1 MMKFLGTLAILIA
14 TLLSSGCSA
23 IATCPPGYKLTAV
36 ICVPDNDAQLNR
48 QKGSVQNN
56 IKSPEQLKTEI
67 ALEEEQNNKRIA
79 IHQQELKLLCGSNE
93 EEFCVTKAENLL
105 LSRSEDDIELSI
117 SILQLTCRS
126 TNSKGCRLL
135 GNIYNTDKYIKSD
148 KSKALFSFK
157 LGCDSQDAM
166 SCERYLTSLDVKSI
180 GVDKS
185 KIFSY
190 SNMGCNNG
198 FPVSCF
204 YLGYSYENGFGT
216 HPDKKLA
223 LQFYEK
229 ACNLNQSNQKGEL
242 SGCVQTAQLYID
254 KSSKAFNPT
263 KGIGLLEEACNLN
276 SAESCVQ
283 LGAIYIDNIII
294 DQNPAKALFFAQK
307 SCSMKNTHGCSIA
320 KHIERSLEN
329 NRLRQSEIQ
338 RKRDDDTRRAQEDR
352 ERERCLS
359 NGPVGVCFKWVDS
372 PRINVCNNGDLG
384 TIIDFVNAI
393 NPLEY
398 SQCYVRDTNSIAVY
412 ATVRNN
418 HPYTIKD
425 LKISCQMSAESGT
438 SLGGGS
444 ETFLKLFP
452 PGKQVDVQFKIF
464 RRNQVNTLSCKS
476 TSWRQ

>member
-1 MMKFLGTLAILIA
+1 MTV
-14 TLLSSGCSA
+14 S
-23 IATCPPGYKLTAV
+23 CPPGYEISGILCTPLVSNARSNPTDIESLNSNRIDDKDEKTSKITAKDRIIGFCGTRTDDECLNYIPIAAKPNKDKFIEQIKLDIDFVLKEFCSKDNARACRMYAMGQTDLDRRPSAATFHLKSCNLGNNFSCLDYVALATDMDWINNEYSEISKIKLPVDFIITCDHLYRVDCSNLARAV
-36 ICVPDNDAQLNR
+36 NDGALGITKDTVKAAQLY
-48 QKGSVQNN
+48 
-56 IKSPEQLKTEI
+56 EI
-67 ALEEEQNNKRIA
+67 
-79 IHQQELKLLCGSNE
+79 
-93 EEFCVTKAENLL
+93 
-105 LSRSEDDIELSI
+105 
-117 SILQLTCRS
+117 
-126 TNSKGCRLL
+126 
-135 GNIYNTDKYIKSD
+135 
-148 KSKALFSFK
+148 
-157 LGCDSQDAM
+157 
-166 SCERYLTSLDVKSI
+166 SC
-180 GVDKS
+180 
-185 KIFSY
+185 
-190 SNMGCNNG
+190 
-198 FPVSCF
+198 
-204 YLGYSYENGFGT
+204 
-216 HPDKKLA
+216 
-223 LQFYEK
+223 
-229 ACNLNQSNQKGEL
+229 QKGEL
-242 SGCVQTAQLYID
+242 NSCIQLAQIYTN
-254 KSSKAFNPT
+254 KSLKTFNPT
-263 KGIGLLEEACNLN
+263 KGIALLERACNLN
-276 SAESCVQ
+276 SAESCAK
-283 LGAIYIDNIII
+283 LGAIYIDNVIIA
-294 DQNPAKALFFAQK
+294 QNSAKALSFAQK

-320 KHIERSLEN
+320 KHIERSLED
-329 NRLRQSEIQ
+329 NRLRQAELQ
-338 RKRDDDTRRAQEDR
+338 RKRDEDIRRAQQDR